1 MKINHVISEHKKGI
15 KAVKYNKKPQDPAA
29 AHAKAKEKL
38 KPIKPMEGYNIN
50 GVDAQHEREL
60 KAHHKAELK
69 KKADAGDENAKKRL
83 QALHDKEQARRDE
96 FNARMERESIQQENR
111 WGRRDFGYDD
121 SGMSLR
127 PGNDEGPDSWDYS
140 AAHDR
145 IGAGDP
151 RPYRNRQY
159 QQQADVPHDVHI
171 NGRKWKTFGSKS
183 HAENVA
189 RKLAANGKT
198 VHVKA
203 SLTDEAAG
211 DPVGTVQSATPDGKV
226 VIKTDSGVVNTD
238 KDALM
243 PGATPQDP
251 LQMKPDAAGGA
262 LKPGA
267 KVVSTAEDILPP
279 PADSQSPIHGG
290 TVHGDEGRDDSEH
303 NEIIQLLKRLAH
315 RDGIDEADVPT
326 AAAPAQPAAAPG
338 ADIDPG
344 EEILNIASNNPEV
357 KNFIEASTVRDA
369 DGDVDFAGTMGKMMT
384 SASEQMD
391 IKGIQDAVVQMEA
404 KFKAFPAS
412 PEFKAL
418 TPEEQQEWTKAAPEC
433 LKLMQDLVAQFAKMQ
448 QAFAAGGKQA
458 TNFSQSPDAPKD
470 NFMKGVK
477 SFIPQKPAPAPA
489 PTTEDTQLLQK
500 MLTIA
505 GLR

>member
-1 MKINHVISEHKKGI
+1 MKINHVIREHKKGV
-15 KAVKYNKKPQDPAA
+15 KAVKYNKKPQDPAD

-38 KPIKPMEGYNIN
+38 KPIKPMESRYGYN
-50 GVDAQHEREL
+50 
-60 KAHHKAELK
+60 KY
-69 KKADAGDENAKKRL
+69 
-83 QALHDKEQARRDE
+83 
-96 FNARMERESIQQENR
+96 
-111 WGRRDFGYDD
+111 GYDD

-151 RPYRNRQY
+151 RPHRGRPSY
-159 QQQADVPHDVHI
+159 QPQADVPHDVHI

-189 RKLAANGKT
+189 RKLAANGKK
-198 VHVKA
+198 VHVTKA
-203 SLTDEAAG
+203 MDEAQG
-211 DPVGTVQSATPDGKV
+211 DPIGTVQSATPDGKV

-267 KVVSTAEDILPP
+267 KVVATAEDILPP

-290 TVHGDEGRDDSEH
+290 TVHGDEGHGDDDH

-315 RDGIDEADVPT
+315 RDGIDEADAPPAPAQP

-338 ADIDPG
+338 SDIDPG
-344 EEILNIASNNPEV
+344 EHILDVKTTPEIDA
-357 KNFIEASTVRDA
+357 FIEASTVRDA
-369 DGDVDFAGTMGKMMT
+369 DGDVDFAGTMGKVMSSVT
-384 SASEQMD
+384 EKMD
-391 IKGIQDAVVQMEA
+391 IKGLQDAVVQMEA
-404 KFKAFPAS
+404 KFKAFPSS
-412 PEFKAL
+412 PEFKAMS
-418 TPEEQQEWTKAAPEC
+418 PQEQQEWTQAAPEA
-433 LKLMQDLVAQFAKMQ
+433 LKVMQDVAAQMVKMAQ
-448 QAFAAGGKQA
+448 SFAAGGKQL
-458 TNFSQSPDAPKD
+458 TDFSKSADYQNPL
-470 NFMKGVK
+470 KGVK
-477 SFIPQKPAPAPA
+477 SLPPQQAATA
-489 PTTEDTQLLQK
+489 PTTEDNQLLQQ

-505 GLR
+505 GLK